1 MKLKVLTK
9 ADLPRYEGFG
19 QESKL
24 HGLVVTNPL
33 SRGDDEPVAI
43 VAMLGGTQIGSV
55 GLISGEVSIQ
65 GRPVPVVWGSELS
78 VAEEYRHTGAGMMLI
93 LRMQSVHHTTA
104 ALGPSPIIREIYR
117 KLRWVELPMKRYV
130 LLRHARPVV
139 RRYLRGDVSARAVC
153 SIADV
158 MLRIHTALVAS
169 WANVRR
175 RALHAERQDSMS
187 PGFDERLSRV
197 SEPVSCHRSSRWVN
211 WLMNYTGPGVQQ
223 LFYVRDLRGHEVG
236 YFMITTRFREQVEHG
251 GLRDVTI
258 GTVQDWM
265 VFDSKKT
272 DEFQLILFA
281 IRELI
286 ALDVDILQVC
296 IADERIG
303 KSLRWLGLVQMGE
316 LQLVFKASPK
326 SPLADKAWQVAE
338 NWRLR
343 PADGDYFFF

>member
-1 MKLKVLTK
+1 
-9 ADLPRYEGFG
+9 
-19 QESKL
+19 
-24 HGLVVTNPL
+24 
-33 SRGDDEPVAI
+33 
-43 VAMLGGTQIGSV
+43 
-55 GLISGEVSIQ
+55 
-65 GRPVPVVWGSELS
+65 
-78 VAEEYRHTGAGMMLI
+78 
-93 LRMQSVHHTTA
+93 
-104 ALGPSPIIREIYR
+104 
-117 KLRWVELPMKRYV
+117 
-130 LLRHARPVV
+130 
-139 RRYLRGDVSARAVC
+139 
-153 SIADV
+153 
-158 MLRIHTALVAS
+158 
-169 WANVRR
+169 
-175 RALHAERQDSMS
+175 
-187 PGFDERLSRV
+187 
-197 SEPVSCHRSSRWVN
+197 
-211 WLMNYTGPGVQQ
+211 MNYTGPGVQQ